1 MIMTNLNLTKER
13 DCMDTIKIF
22 QFVVLVFGVKE
33 LYNALE
39 YYKQKKKKWAI
50 ASLCMG
56 VFACACSIVSLTGI
70 L

>member
-1 MIMTNLNLTKER
+1 MDMIRIL
-13 DCMDTIKIF
+13 

-33 LYNALE
+33 LYNAMD
-39 YYKQKKKKWAI
+39 YFKQQKKKWTI

-56 VFACACSIVSLTGI
+56 IFACACAIISMIGI

>member
-1 MIMTNLNLTKER
+1 
-13 DCMDTIKIF
+13 MDMIKIL
-22 QFVVLVFGVKE
+22 QFVVLAFGIKE

-39 YYKQKKKKWAI
+39 CYKQKKKKWAI